1 MPRKKRK
8 KLKFDQESVNDLVQ
22 ELYDDSFAMKSKIDV
37 LFRKWEAK
45 VIEGG
50 DIMAM
55 GDTIVKIIG
64 AMAKNQDQ
72 RLMILKYL
80 KEIVFI
86 DSKIEGGGATD
97 GKVINQTEIQKL
109 ADAAIKGLLKDG
121 QM

>member
-1 MPRKKRK
+1 MPRKKRN
-8 KLKFDQESVNDLVQ
+8 KLKFDQDSVNDLVQ
-22 ELYDDSFAMKSKIDV
+22 ELYDDSFTMKSKIDT

-45 VIEGG
+45 VKDGG
-50 DIMAM
+50 EIQAM

-86 DSKIEGGGATD
+86 DSKIEGSDASNAQPIDAT
-97 GKVINQTEIQKL
+97 ELQKL
-109 ADAAIKGLLKDG
+109 ADKAIQGLIKDG

>member
-8 KLKFDQESVNDLVQ
+8 KLTFDKESVNDLVQ
-22 ELYDDSFAMKSKIDV
+22 ELYNDSFAMKSKINI
-37 LFRKWEAK
+37 LFQKWETK
-45 VIEGG
+45 IVDGG
-50 DIMAM
+50 DVQAM
-55 GDTIVKIIG
+55 GDTIVKVIG

-86 DSKIEGGGATD
+86 DSKIEGSDVSTAKAID
-97 GKVINQTEIQKL
+97 QTELQKL
-109 ADAAIKGLLKDG
+109 ADKAIQGLLKDG